1 MKKRKYAEGGV
12 TGDDLEAAHASEDP
26 IGTLNKRKGW
36 TDTEEAAPAVE
47 PKKQSFKEAF
57 AEARKGGG
65 KTFEWNGKKYTTDLA
80 KPSRKVSTRP
90 ELGPEMGEKMTAEDS
105 AKAMKTFGYPKG
117 SERLNSLE
125 NPDATSET
133 FKRGGK
139 VSSASKR
146 ADGIAQRGKTRGTM
160 VMCGGGYMK
169 GKK

>member
-1 MKKRKYAEGGV
+1 MA
-12 TGDDLEAAHASEDP
+12 TSEF
-26 IGTLNKRKGW
+26 GK
-36 TDTEEAAPAVE
+36 
-47 PKKQSFKEAF
+47 AF
-57 AEARKGGG
+57 REARAKMLDGGP
-65 KTFEWNGKKYTTDLA
+65 KTFMFRGKEYTTDLA

-117 SERLNSLE
+117 SERLNSPE

-146 ADGIAQRGKTRGTM
+146 ADGIAQKGKTRGTI